1 MLFGVH
7 DLSIAF
13 RRTVFHKDR
22 VPQWIKQLQ
31 VMVQGFIPF
40 DLFGSQATEVIL
52 RETDHKEGS
61 GDHIIVPQRSVEGQ
75 SLQLAF
81 VIADDT
87 GIILPGIHSF
97 DETPDHSLF
106 RFQALFD
113 FCFPGILPRL
123 DNQHF
128 HHLPHPFSGLIIVQ
142 HLYFHCYNHGPRPLP
157 FVGTSYQCQKAFFCL
172 WLIPGPRQHSASK
185 SKVILIVCKPGS
197 VKRNPGQIRCQN
209 RYNTVFLNA
218 ILRFE

>member
-1 MLFGVH
+1 MVLFGVH

-22 VPQWIKQLQ
+22 VPQWIKQLR

-40 DLFGSQATEVIL
+40 DLFGSQAAEVIL

-87 GIILPGIHSF
+87 GIILPGIHAF

-128 HHLPHPFSGLIIVQ
+128 QSSTTSLLWFNNRSTLIFPLLQPRSAPPPIRRHKLPM
-142 HLYFHCYNHGPRPLP
+142 
-157 FVGTSYQCQKAFFCL
+157 
-172 WLIPGPRQHSASK
+172 SK
-185 SKVILIVCKPGS
+185 G
-197 VKRNPGQIRCQN
+197 
-209 RYNTVFLNA
+209 VFLFVA
-218 ILRFE
+218 HTRSPPA